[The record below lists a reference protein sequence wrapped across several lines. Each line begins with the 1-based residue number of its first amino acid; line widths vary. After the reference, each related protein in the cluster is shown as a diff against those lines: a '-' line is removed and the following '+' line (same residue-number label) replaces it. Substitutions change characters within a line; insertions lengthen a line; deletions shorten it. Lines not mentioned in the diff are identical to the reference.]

1 MVFPTRMWLNLI
13 TTTTTFILSI
23 TTPQRSRIIT
33 MRIKN
38 IQLITIDCIDW
49 RKENKLSRGE
59 KSVIKKK
66 KSNNNIFSKC
76 VKGDNKYSVWC
87 MNVL

>member
-1 MVFPTRMWLNLI
+1 LQQMVFPTRMWLNLI

-23 TTPQRSRIIT
+23 TTPQRSRTIT

-49 RKENKLSRGE
+49 RKKKTQKKPNNIPRGE
-59 KSVIKKK
+59 IIKKK

-76 VKGDNKYSVWC
+76 V
-87 MNVL
+87 

>member
-1 MVFPTRMWLNLI
+1 
-13 TTTTTFILSI
+13 
-23 TTPQRSRIIT
+23 

-38 IQLITIDCIDW
+38 IQLITIDFIDW
-49 RKENKLSRGE
+49 REKKTNISRGE
-59 KSVIKKK
+59 TIKKK

-76 VKGDNKYSVWC
+76 VKGDNKYSVWS

>member
-1 MVFPTRMWLNLI
+1 
-13 TTTTTFILSI
+13 
-23 TTPQRSRIIT
+23 

-49 RKENKLSRGE
+49 RGIKTISRWGE
-59 KSVIKKK
+59 IIKKK
-66 KSNNNIFSKC
+66 KRNNNIFSKC

-87 MNVL
+87 MDVLYNVYE

>member
-1 MVFPTRMWLNLI
+1 LKLTI
-13 TTTTTFILSI
+13 TTTTTTTTLILSI
-23 TTPQRSRIIT
+23 TTPQRSRTIT

-49 RKENKLSRGE
+49 RKKKTPKKTNNIPRGE
-59 KSVIKKK
+59 IIKKK

-76 VKGDNKYSVWC
+76 V
-87 MNVL
+87 

>member
-1 MVFPTRMWLNLI
+1 MWLNLI
-13 TTTTTFILSI
+13 TTTTATFILSI
-23 TTPQRSRIIT
+23 TTPQRSRTIT

-49 RKENKLSRGE
+49 REKKNNISRGE
-59 KSVIKKK
+59 IIKKK

-87 MNVL
+87 MDVR